1 MQSDSK
7 KNRYC
12 IALSW
17 DIGENKRIRRVISG
31 VTKRRI
37 LYSFGYCWNCCFQKE
52 ITSKTIVN
60 SNIFDKQSMKV
71 MKREVPMDCN
81 KFGFTR
87 FTKTVSRYSEI
98 RTKIWNEIQVNSRS
112 FQFDL
117 YKNVRQKLVIRL
129 NKDVIV
135 AERAESNVTNR

>member
-52 ITSKTIVN
+52 IMSKTIVN
-60 SNIFDKQSMKV
+60 SNIFDKQLMKV
-71 MKREVPMDCN
+71 IKREVPMDCN
-81 KFGFTR
+81 KSGFARFTR
-87 FTKTVSRYSEI
+87 TVNRYSDT
-98 RTKIWNEIQVNSRS
+98 RTKIWNEMQVNNRS
-112 FQFDL
+112 FQFEL
-117 YKNVRQKLVIRL
+117 YKNVRQKLVKRL
-129 NKDVIV
+129 SKDVIT
-135 AERAESNVTNR
+135 AESVESNVTNR